1 MTIDW
6 KKMLTL
12 SWASEEEML
21 RETGIALRKPAK
33 TSRDLEEAERRLGL
47 RLPEDVRSLY
57 LWTDG
62 LEGLDWSIERLDA
75 VDWIADKDREV
86 CLLYSPE
93 SKDDAAD
100 RRRRRSR
107 AKDGGVLSGALD
119 LRKAISLSPFSGSY
133 CCWFIDASEK
143 VPESQR
149 VICLFPAYGQA
160 RLWPRLFDGLSRAF
174 KSET

>member
-6 KKMLTL
+6 KKQLTQ

-21 RETGIALRKPAK
+21 GGTGIALRKPAK
-33 TSRDLEEAERRLGL
+33 TLRDLEEAERRLGL
-47 RLPEDVRSLY
+47 RLPDDVRSLY

-62 LEGLDWSIERLDA
+62 LQGMDWSIERLDA
-75 VDWIADKDREV
+75 VDWIAAKDREV

-93 SKDDAAD
+93 SKDDAAERR
-100 RRRRRSR
+100 RRRRRSD
-107 AKDGGVLSGALD
+107 DGLVLSGALD

-143 VPESQR
+143 APDSQR
-149 VICLFPAYGQA
+149 VICLFPAQGHA
-160 RLWPRLFDGLSRAF
+160 RLWPQLFDGLSRAF
-174 KSET
+174 RPET